1 MQVTG
6 KVTLPAGKRVAVNIG
21 CDFDAFTVWMT
32 TFNETSQAYMS
43 RGEYGAE
50 VGVPRLLKLFEKHGV
65 KASFCIPGHT
75 ADTFPDACRSIIAG
89 GHEVV
94 HHGYVHENPAKLSY
108 DEEVEVIERGLESLG
123 RLGVQPRGYR
133 SPGWDFS
140 ESSMALL
147 EKYDFLYDSSL
158 MANDFY
164 PYKPR
169 YVGVNLDRANTF
181 GEPSKIIE
189 LPVTW
194 FLDDFP
200 YSEKVNSRDG
210 LRSPFEMLEIWKSYF
225 DYAHDNCEGA
235 CVIFTTHPQTIGRPH
250 NIQML
255 ERLIEYLKGKD
266 VWFATMEEI
275 AQATV
280 F

>member
-1 MQVTG
+1 M
-6 KVTLPAGKRVAVNIG
+6 
-21 CDFDAFTVWMT
+21 
-32 TFNETSQAYMS
+32 
-43 RGEYGAE
+43 
-50 VGVPRLLKLFEKHGV
+50 
-65 KASFCIPGHT
+65 
-75 ADTFPDACRSIIAG
+75 
-89 GHEVV
+89 
-94 HHGYVHENPAKLSY
+94 
-108 DEEVEVIERGLESLG
+108 
-123 RLGVQPRGYR
+123 
-133 SPGWDFS
+133 
-140 ESSMALL
+140 
-147 EKYDFLYDSSL
+147 
-158 MANDFY
+158 
-164 PYKPR
+164 
-169 YVGVNLDRANTF
+169 
-181 GEPSKIIE
+181 
-189 LPVTW
+189 PVTW